1 MIDIPIGSDAARRLG
16 TLGRSQTMAQS
27 SILGRVGQLV
37 RANVNALIDS
47 AEDPERMLDQM
58 VRDYTD
64 SIREAEEAVAQT
76 IGNLRLQED
85 DAKEA
90 GEAATEWGSKAAA
103 ASNKADEMR
112 AAGSTAEADRFDNL
126 AKIALKRQI
135 SYEEQVKA
143 FGPQIEQQTALVTQL
158 KDGLNVMR
166 AKREELV
173 QKKDQLI
180 ARAKMAQAQMQVQQS
195 IKSVNIMDPTSE
207 VARFEERIRH
217 EEAQARGMQEVAASS
232 LDAQFASLDDA
243 ADDLDVEARLAALKK
258 GG

>member
-1 MIDIPIGSDAARRLG
+1 
-16 TLGRSQTMAQS
+16 MAQS

-37 RANVNALIDS
+37 RANINALLDS
-47 AEDPERMLDQM
+47 AEDPEKMLNQM
-58 VRDYTD
+58 VLDYTN

-90 GEAATEWGSKAAA
+90 GEAAAEWGSKAAA
-103 ASNKADEMR
+103 ASRRADEMR
-112 AAGSTAEADRFDNL
+112 AAGNTADADRFDGL
-126 AKIALKRQI
+126 ARIALKRQI
-135 SYEEQVKA
+135 GFEDQVKT
-143 FGPQIEQQTALVTQL
+143 FGPQIEQQTALVDQL

-180 ARAKMAQAQMQVQQS
+180 ARAKMAQAQVQVQQS

-207 VARFEERIRH
+207 VSRFEEKVRH
-217 EEAQARGMQEVAASS
+217 EEAKAKGMAEVASSS
-232 LDAQFASLDDA
+232 LDAQFDSLDDA
-243 ADDLDVEARLAALKK
+243 ESDLDVENRLAELKR

>member
-1 MIDIPIGSDAARRLG
+1 
-16 TLGRSQTMAQS
+16 MAQS

-37 RANVNALIDS
+37 RANINALLDS
-47 AEDPERMLDQM
+47 AEDPEKMLNQM
-58 VRDYTD
+58 VLDYTN

-90 GEAATEWGSKAAA
+90 GEAAAEWGSKAAA
-103 ASNKADEMR
+103 ASRRADEMR
-112 AAGSTAEADRFDNL
+112 AAGNTADADRFDGL
-126 AKIALKRQI
+126 ARIALKRQI
-135 SYEEQVKA
+135 GFEDQVKT
-143 FGPQIEQQTALVTQL
+143 FGPQIEQQTALVDQL

-180 ARAKMAQAQMQVQQS
+180 ARAKMAQAQVQVQQS

-207 VARFEERIRH
+207 VSRFEEKVRH
-217 EEAQARGMQEVAASS
+217 EEAKAKGMAEVASSS
-232 LDAQFASLDDA
+232 LDAQFDSLDDA
-243 ADDLDVEARLAALKK
+243 ESDLDVENRLAALKR

>member
-1 MIDIPIGSDAARRLG
+1 
-16 TLGRSQTMAQS
+16 MAQS
-27 SILGRVGQLV
+27 SVLGRVGQLV
-37 RANVNALIDS
+37 RANINALLDS
-47 AEDPERMLDQM
+47 AEDPEKMLDQM
-58 VRDYTD
+58 VRDYTE

-90 GEAATEWGSKAAA
+90 GEAAVEWGSKAAA
-103 ASNKADEMR
+103 ASRKADEMQ
-112 AAGSTAEADRFDNL
+112 AGTTADAGRFDGL

-135 SYEEQVKA
+135 GYEEQVKQ
-143 FGPQIEQQTALVTQL
+143 FGPQIEQQTALVSQL
-158 KDGLNVMR
+158 KDGLNIMR

-180 ARAKMAQAQMQVQQS
+180 ARAKMAQAQVQVQQS

-217 EEAQARGMQEVAASS
+217 EEAQAKGMAEVASSS

-243 ADDLDVEARLAALKK
+243 SDDLEVDARLAALKK

>member
-1 MIDIPIGSDAARRLG
+1 MV
-16 TLGRSQTMAQS
+16 QS

-37 RANVNALIDS
+37 RANINAILDS
-47 AEDPERMLDQM
+47 AEDPEKMLDQM
-58 VRDYTD
+58 VRDYTE

-90 GEAATEWGSKAAA
+90 GEAAEEWGSKAAA
-103 ASNKADEMR
+103 ASKKADELR
-112 AAGSTAEADRFDNL
+112 ASGTTTEADRFDNL

-135 SYEEQVKA
+135 SYEEQVEA
-143 FGPQIEQQTALVTQL
+143 FRPQIEQQTALVDQL
-158 KDGLNVMR
+158 KNGLNVMR

-243 ADDLDVEARLAALKK
+243 ADDAEVDARLAALKS

>member
-1 MIDIPIGSDAARRLG
+1 
-16 TLGRSQTMAQS
+16 MAQS
-27 SILGRVGQLV
+27 SVLGRVGQLV
-37 RANVNALIDS
+37 RANINALIDG
-47 AEDPERMLDQM
+47 AEDPEKMLDQM
-58 VRDYTD
+58 VRDYTE

-90 GEAATEWGSKAAA
+90 GEAAVEWGAKAAA
-103 ASNKADEMR
+103 ASKRADELR
-112 AAGSTAEADRFDNL
+112 TAGNAADADRFDAL
-126 AKIALKRQI
+126 AKIAIKRQI
-135 SYEEQVKA
+135 GYEDQVKA
-143 FGPQIEQQTALVTQL
+143 FGPQIEQQTALVSQL

-166 AKREELV
+166 GKREELV

-243 ADDLDVEARLAALKK
+243 ADDLDVDARLAALKK

>member
-1 MIDIPIGSDAARRLG
+1 
-16 TLGRSQTMAQS
+16 MAQT

-37 RANVNALIDS
+37 RANINALLDG
-47 AEDPERMLDQM
+47 AEDPEKMLNQM
-58 VRDYTD
+58 VIDYTN

-103 ASNKADEMR
+103 ASKKADELR
-112 AAGSTAEADRFDNL
+112 AAGNTAEADRFDNL
-126 AKIALKRQI
+126 AKIAIKRQI
-135 SYEEQVKA
+135 GFEDQVKR
-143 FGPQIEQQTALVTQL
+143 FGPQIEQQNALVNQL

-173 QKKDQLI
+173 QKKDELV
-180 ARAKMAQAQMQVQQS
+180 ARAKMAQAQTQVQQS

-207 VARFEERIRH
+207 VSRFEDKIRH
-217 EEAQARGMQEVAASS
+217 EEAMAKGMTEVAASS
-232 LDAQFASLDDA
+232 LDAQFAGLDDA
-243 ADDLDVEARLAALKK
+243 ETDADVETRLAELKK

>member
-1 MIDIPIGSDAARRLG
+1 
-16 TLGRSQTMAQS
+16 MAQS

-37 RANVNALIDS
+37 RANVNALLDG
-47 AEDPERMLDQM
+47 AEDPEKMLNQI
-58 VRDYTD
+58 VLDYTD
-64 SIREAEEAVAQT
+64 GIREAEEAVAQT

-90 GEAATEWGSKAAA
+90 GEAAVEWGAKAAA
-103 ASNKADEMR
+103 ASKRADELR
-112 AAGSTAEADRFDNL
+112 AAGNTADADRFDGL
-126 AKIALKRQI
+126 AKIAIKRQI
-135 SYEEQVKA
+135 GYEEQVKT
-143 FGPQIEQQTALVTQL
+143 FGPQIEQQTALVNQL

-180 ARAKMAQAQMQVQQS
+180 ARAKMAQAQVQVQQS

-207 VARFEERIRH
+207 VARYEEKVRH
-217 EEAQARGMQEVAASS
+217 QEAMAKGMTEVASSS

-243 ADDLDVEARLAALKK
+243 ESDIDVETRLAALKK